1 MVKGWHK
8 TRKKK
13 GKREKEKGRE
23 RKGMYKIVKRKS
35 EKEKER

>member
-1 MVKGWHK
+1 MHK
-8 TRKKK
+8 SRKKK

-23 RKGMYKIVKRKS
+23 SNGIYKIAKRKR